1 MKKVFK
7 LWGNMALYT
16 QIAIGGILGVIA
28 GLILGDSAGVLE
40 PFGTLFIQLLQM
52 LIIPLVITSIL
63 AGMLKLQDS
72 KAVGKVG
79 GGFIIYLRSE
89 ERRVGKC
96 NSR

>member
-1 MKKVFK
+1 MKKIFT

-28 GLILGDSAGVLE
+28 GLILGDKAGFLE

-72 KAVGKVG
+72 KAVGQVG
-79 GGFIIYLRSE
+79 GGFIISLVTTSLIARTLG
-89 ERRVGKC
+89 V
-96 NSR
+96 